1 MNYKPSIL
9 QWNLN
14 GFRAQHEYLQLL
26 MHVHNPA
33 VICLQES
40 NFSEEYM
47 APLKNY
53 TGYNKNRTHAHR
65 ASGGVVTYIKDTI
78 PHKVTPLHTQLEA
91 VAVTIFITTAICICN
106 VYFPNSVDIDI
117 TILTDLIRQLP
128 HPFVI
133 LGDFNSHNILWGSNS
148 TDHRGNTVESLIDSF
163 GLILLNYPAPT
174 HYNVAHNTFS
184 SIDLSICSSN
194 IAPLFQW

>member
-47 APLKNY
+47 APLKIIQ
-53 TGYNKNRTHAHR
+53 
-65 ASGGVVTYIKDTI
+65 VTIKTARMPI
-78 PHKVTPLHTQLEA
+78 VL
-91 VAVTIFITTAICICN
+91 VAVLLR
-106 VYFPNSVDIDI
+106 
-117 TILTDLIRQLP
+117 ILKTP
-128 HPFVI
+128 
-133 LGDFNSHNILWGSNS
+133 SHIK
-148 TDHRGNTVESLIDSF
+148 
-163 GLILLNYPAPT
+163 
-174 HYNVAHNTFS
+174 
-184 SIDLSICSSN
+184 
-194 IAPLFQW
+194 

>member
-14 GFRAQHEYLQLL
+14 GFRAQYEYLQLL

-53 TGYNKNRTHAHR
+53 TGYNKNRTHAH
-65 ASGGVVTYIKDTI
+65 
-78 PHKVTPLHTQLEA
+78 LL
-91 VAVTIFITTAICICN
+91 VAVLLKT
-106 VYFPNSVDIDI
+106 P
-117 TILTDLIRQLP
+117 
-128 HPFVI
+128 
-133 LGDFNSHNILWGSNS
+133 SHIK
-148 TDHRGNTVESLIDSF
+148 
-163 GLILLNYPAPT
+163 
-174 HYNVAHNTFS
+174 
-184 SIDLSICSSN
+184 
-194 IAPLFQW
+194 